1 MSNKYDELLKFIPIL
16 KEGSSEDWVINH
28 ENDGTPEQPKHLG
41 FIHYSRSVS
50 ELEKTIYK
58 FKKDNPDFELEKYN
72 EILSS
77 NGIRWGAKSM
87 ETADISG
94 KNAQCIM
101 ALLIGVLRA
110 DRFSEGTLLS
120 FLESGAILRWL
131 ERLKEIA
138 EEV

>member
-1 MSNKYDELLKFIPIL
+1 MSNKYDELLKFIPLL
-16 KEGSSEDWVINH
+16 KDDNYGEWIVDH
-28 ENDGTPEQPKHLG
+28 ENDGTPEHPIHLP
-41 FIHYSRSVS
+41 FVHYSKSIR
-50 ELEKTIYK
+50 ELEETIYK
-58 FKKDNPDFELEKYN
+58 FQKDNPDFELVKYN
-72 EILSS
+72 EILSN

-87 ETADISG
+87 ETADISD

-120 FLESGAILRWL
+120 FLKSGAILRWL

-138 EEV
+138 GEV